1 MPRTHPTSGL
11 LASEAGDTLIE
22 VIVAALILGVIVLG
36 TLAGFDISG
45 RTSVGQ
51 RQYQEAESLA
61 DQALDELDAENV
73 SSLRLADSQGNKYVT
88 SGGTTYTITKGIYY
102 ENAKGESECST
113 SNGGSTY
120 LKTETTV
127 TWQGMPNPNAP
138 VRSTRFLSLDQ
149 PGVLMVHAGT
159 YNNTTPWTTTNG
171 TYDAFVQ
178 LGFNPPTEAEFAP
191 TQFGS
196 TGEDGCAVFSGLIPG
211 DTYMARPVNYFLSTQ
226 DAHLI
231 TDTFVPGTEKFYEY
245 PVAQTVTIP
254 TNGSAASLNFVFAYP
269 GSITAKFESN
279 GAQALG
285 ETIVVTN
292 TAGPTLKSL
301 YFPSAPS
308 ATSKAPASS
317 SVVAEALFPFSPP
330 TKTTE
335 NPYTVYAGTCTADN
349 PSTVTSGAVKPQEVP
364 VTAGST
370 GTKTNTTTVKVPPV
384 YLKIYSGESASS
396 PGSLQSAAP
405 TSVHMTDTG
414 CSHKYE
420 YESALST
427 TAAPS
432 SSTGALAN
440 PALPFGTYEACVAE
454 NVKPN
459 GEASPSQPY
468 YIKATGIS
476 NASTSGVTKTLYWK
490 KEASTTACT

>member
-1 MPRTHPTSGL
+1 MPDTRPTTALFRG
-11 LASEAGDTLIE
+11 EAGDTLIE

-36 TLAGFDISG
+36 TLAGFDIAG

-51 RQYQEAESLA
+51 RQYEEAESLA
-61 DQALDELDAENV
+61 DQTLDELDAQNV

-88 SGGTTYTITKGIYY
+88 TGGTTYTITRGVYY
-102 ENAKGESECST
+102 ENAKGESECSA

-120 LKTETTV
+120 LKTEATV
-127 TWQGMPNPNAP
+127 TWQGMPNPNEP

-149 PGVLMVHAGT
+149 PGVLLVHAGT
-159 YNNTTPWTTTNG
+159 YNNTTPWTTANG

-196 TGEDGCAVFSGLIPG
+196 TGQDGCAVFSGLIPG
-211 DTYMARPVNYFLSTQ
+211 DTYMARPVNYFLSAK

-254 TNGSAASLNFVFAYP
+254 TNGTVATLNFIFAYP
-269 GSITAKFESN
+269 GSITAKFESH
-279 GAQALG
+279 GAEALG
-285 ETIVVTN
+285 ETLIVTN

-317 SVVAEALFPFSPP
+317 SVVAEALFPFS
-330 TKTTE
+330 KTTE

-349 PSTVTSGAVKPQEVP
+349 PATVSAGAVKAQEVP
-364 VTAGST
+364 VTPGSS
-370 GTKTNTTTVKVPPV
+370 GSKTNSTTVQVPPV

-396 PGSLQSAAP
+396 PGSLQSTAP
-405 TSVHMTDTG
+405 TWVHMTDTG
-414 CSHKYE
+414 CSHRYE
-420 YESALST
+420 YESSLSA

-440 PALPFGTYEACVAE
+440 PALPFGTYETCVAE

-459 GEASPSQPY
+459 GEASPSQLY
-468 YIKATGIS
+468 YVKATGIS

-490 KEASTTACT
+490 KEASATPCM